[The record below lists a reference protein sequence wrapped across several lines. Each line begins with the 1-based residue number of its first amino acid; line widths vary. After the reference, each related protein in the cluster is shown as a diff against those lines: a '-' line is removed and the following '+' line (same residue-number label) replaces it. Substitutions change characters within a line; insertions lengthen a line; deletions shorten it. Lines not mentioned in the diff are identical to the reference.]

1 MSKLGNSV
9 LILGTSDGVVSPSR
23 AHASILLSIDGR
35 CILFDCGEP
44 CSHSLVKR
52 GVPADLVDAIY
63 LSHLHSDH
71 VGGFPM
77 VIQWFWLANRTKT
90 LPIYLPKEGVEPI
103 RNYLNTVLL
112 FEELMK
118 FKMNLIP
125 LRAKKPMTVRGL
137 NVTCCNNSHLESLKE
152 SFGKMYP
159 QNKFE
164 SFSLRVE
171 GKSASIVYSGDVGT
185 PLDLIPLLQRRT
197 DVLIVELA
205 HFEPIT
211 LFEFLSSYKIHRIIF
226 THLGGFIQRNLEK
239 TKKLAGR
246 YFKNG
251 QCIFAE
257 DGLRLK
263 F

>member
-1 MSKLGNSV
+1 MSNLRNSV
-9 LILGTSDGVVSPSR
+9 LVLGTSDGVVSPRR
-23 AHASILLSIDGR
+23 AHASLLLSIDGVEL
-35 CILFDCGEP
+35 LFDTGEP

-52 GVPADLVDAIY
+52 GIPADFVDAIF

-77 VIQWFWLANRTKT
+77 VVQWFWLANRTKP
-90 LPIYLPKEGVEPI
+90 LPVYMPKEGI
-103 RNYLNTVLL
+103 TTFRHYLNTVLL

-118 FKMNLIP
+118 FRMNLLPIKP
-125 LRAKKPMTVRGL
+125 KKKLSVRG
-137 NVTCCNNSHLESLKE
+137 VTVTAWNNTHLESLKE

-159 QNKFE
+159 NKFE
-164 SFSLRVE
+164 SFCFRIDGRKTSV
-171 GKSASIVYSGDVGT
+171 VYSGDVGA
-185 PLDLIPLLQRRT
+185 PLDLVPLLQKKT

-211 LFEFLSSYKIHRIIF
+211 LFEFLSSYRIQKIVF
-226 THLGGFIQRNLEK
+226 THLGGFIQRNLNQ
-239 TKKLAGR
+239 TKKLAHKF
-246 YFKNG
+246 FKKG

-257 DGLRLK
+257 DGFRLR

>member
-1 MSKLGNSV
+1 MPKLRNSV
-9 LILGTSDGVVSPSR
+9 LVLGTSDGVVSPRR
-23 AHASILLSIDGR
+23 AHASLLLSIDGVGL
-35 CILFDCGEP
+35 LFDCGEP

-52 GVPADLVDAIY
+52 GIPADFVDAIF

-77 VIQWFWLANRTKT
+77 VVQWFWLANRAKP
-90 LPIYLPKEGVEPI
+90 LPVYMPKEGIAPF

-118 FKMNLIP
+118 FRMNLIP
-125 LRAKKPMTVRGL
+125 LKGKKKVSVRGV
-137 NVTCCNNSHLESLKE
+137 NVTAWNNTHLESLRE

-159 QNKFE
+159 NKFE
-164 SFSLRVE
+164 SFCLRVE
-171 GKSASIVYSGDVGT
+171 GKTTSLVYSGDVGA
-185 PLDLIPLLQRRT
+185 PLDLVPLLQKKT

-211 LFEFLSSYKIHRIIF
+211 LFEFLSSYRIQKIVF
-226 THLGGFIQRNLEK
+226 THLGGFIQRNLGQ
-239 TKKLAGR
+239 TKKLAQKF
-246 YFKNG
+246 FKKG

-257 DGLRLK
+257 DGFRLR